1 MTFRK
6 PHSMIPLAQR
16 QRRHVPTMLPFDS
29 TPLDQVRVHRHLSR
43 AIRDAGFNVGRGPLQ
58 IEILCL
64 LHDHDAPAV
73 ASRNLLPIL
82 AVHPTTLSQALNS
95 LRSKR
100 LVRSVPHPTH
110 QRAELI
116 QTSAPARGRAQP
128 FFR

>member
-29 TPLDQVRVHRHLSR
+29 TPIDQVRVHRHLSR
-43 AIRDAGFNVGRGPLQ
+43 AIRDAGFKVGRGSLQ

-82 AVHPTTLSQALNS
+82 AVRPTTRSQALNS
-95 LRSKR
+95 LRSTR

-110 QRAELI
+110 QRAKLI
-116 QTSAPARGRAQP
+116 QPSALARERAQP